1 MENNEKIKVR
11 INIAGNEFNVL
22 SQDSENYTI
31 SVAKEVDEKITE
43 IRKANHNISVSAAV
57 ILAALNFCDC
67 AKKSEK
73 DADNFRKQIKEY
85 LTEAAQ
91 KEKEAEELR
100 KENER
105 LKKDIQTYRQ
115 RLSEEMPSDN
125 NTAPVSAA
133 VKAVKKSVM
142 LSDVEEAAE
151 DDAEFFDIKNM
162 E

>member
-11 INIAGNEFNVL
+11 INIAGSEFTVL
-22 SQDSENYTI
+22 SQDSENYTL
-31 SVAKEVDEKITE
+31 SVAKEVDEKISE
-43 IRKANHNISVSAAV
+43 IRKANPNISITAAV
-57 ILAALNFCDC
+57 MLAALNFCDC
-67 AKKSEK
+67 SKKSEK
-73 DADNFRKQIKEY
+73 DADNFRIQIKDY

-91 KEKEAEELR
+91 KEKEADELK

-115 RLSEEMPSDN
+115 RLSEDIQSN
-125 NTAPVSAA
+125 NNAAPVSSA
-133 VKAVKKSVM
+133 VKAVKKSVL

-151 DDAEFFDIKNM
+151 DDTEFFDIKNM

>member
-1 MENNEKIKVR
+1 MENNEKLKVR
-11 INIAGNEFNVL
+11 INIAGSEFTVL
-22 SQDSENYTI
+22 SQDSENYTL
-31 SVAKEVDEKITE
+31 SVAKEVDEKISE
-43 IRKANHNISVSAAV
+43 IRKANPNISITAAV
-57 ILAALNFCDC
+57 MLAALNFCDC
-67 AKKSEK
+67 AKKSEN

-91 KEKEAEELR
+91 KEKEADELR

-115 RLSEEMPSDN
+115 RLSEEIPSDN
-125 NTAPVSAA
+125 NAAPVSSA
-133 VKAVKKSVM
+133 VKAVKKSVL

>member
-11 INIAGNEFNVL
+11 INIVGSEFTVL
-22 SQDSENYTI
+22 SQDSESYTLSI
-31 SVAKEVDEKITE
+31 AKEVDEKIGE
-43 IRKANHNISVSAAV
+43 IRSANPNISITAAV
-57 ILAALNFCDC
+57 MLAALNFCDC

-73 DADNFRKQIKEY
+73 DADNFRIQIKEY

-91 KEKEAEELR
+91 KEKEADELR

-115 RLSEEMPSDN
+115 RLSEEVPSN
-125 NTAPVSAA
+125 NKTAPVSTA
-133 VKAVKKSVM
+133 VKAVKKSVT
-142 LSDVEEAAE
+142 LSDGEEAAE
-151 DDAEFFDIKNM
+151 DEAEFFDIKNM

>member
-11 INIAGNEFNVL
+11 INIAGSEFTVL
-22 SQDSENYTI
+22 SQDSENYTL
-31 SVAKEVDEKITE
+31 SVAKEVDEKISE
-43 IRKANHNISVSAAV
+43 IRKANPNISITAAV
-57 ILAALNFCDC
+57 MLAALNFCDC
-67 AKKSEK
+67 SKKSEK
-73 DADNFRKQIKEY
+73 DADNFRIQIKDY

-91 KEKEAEELR
+91 KEKEADELK

-115 RLSEEMPSDN
+115 RLSEDIRSN
-125 NTAPVSAA
+125 NNAAPVSTA
-133 VKAVKKSVM
+133 VKAVKKSVL

-151 DDAEFFDIKNM
+151 DDTEFFDIKNM